1 MPLARE
7 RAQRLSAVSHADLKP
22 ADVLEGEV
30 YKMANDERTKLLDLA
45 RRGREVLSDTRD
57 PAHRRTI
64 SDLLSVLEAKLA
76 ELGEAVAPSR

>member
-1 MPLARE
+1 M
-7 RAQRLSAVSHADLKP
+7 
-22 ADVLEGEV
+22 
-30 YKMANDERTKLLDLA
+30 MANDERTKLLDLA